1 MRSRRHINERAY
13 RHNQQLIYKW
23 HACPG
28 SYKNERVERG
38 GGGREEEGGGRR
50 RGEAGRLL
58 AKIIDKRSWNPKKLP
73 TSIDETIW
81 KSTKLFTIIDEGGEY
96 LLNVLVTLL
105 IVFDR

>member
-1 MRSRRHINERAY
+1 MRG
-13 RHNQQLIYKW
+13 LK
-23 HACPG
+23 
-28 SYKNERVERG
+28 G
-38 GGGREEEGGGRR
+38 GGGGGG
-50 RGEAGRLL
+50 EAAPGRLL